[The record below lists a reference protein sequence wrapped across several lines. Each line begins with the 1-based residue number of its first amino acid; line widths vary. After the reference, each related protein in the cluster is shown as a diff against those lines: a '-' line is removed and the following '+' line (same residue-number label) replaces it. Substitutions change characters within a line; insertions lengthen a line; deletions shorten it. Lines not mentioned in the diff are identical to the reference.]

1 MTNISP
7 ERLAVFE
14 QILKDHKGVNSFAQR
29 QRLKAAL
36 TKLGSVLTFEL
47 SRFLSIYYPPS
58 RKHELVHSEGWEI
71 ALTWE
76 RFTTETGE
84 THRIGRYILKGLPT
98 KRGDNK

>member
-1 MTNISP
+1 MTNIIP

-14 QILKDHKGVNSFAQR
+14 QILKEHKGVNSLSQR
-29 QRLKAAL
+29 QRFKAAL

-71 ALTWE
+71 GLTWE
-76 RFTTETGE
+76 RFTTESGE
-84 THRIGRYILKGLPT
+84 IHLIGRYVLKGLPT
-98 KRGDNK
+98 KGGNK

>member
-47 SRFLSIYYPPS
+47 SRFYQSTIHLRENMS
-58 RKHELVHSEGWEI
+58 L
-71 ALTWE
+71 
-76 RFTTETGE
+76 
-84 THRIGRYILKGLPT
+84 YIVKAGKLL
-98 KRGDNK
+98 

>member
-1 MTNISP
+1 MTNISS

-47 SRFLSIYYPPS
+47 SRFLDIYYPPS
-58 RKHELVHSEGWEI
+58 RKFELINIDGWEI
-71 ALTWE
+71 DLIWE
-76 RFTTETGE
+76 RFETESGE
-84 THRIGRYILKGLPT
+84 IHRIGRYILKGLPN
-98 KRGDNK
+98 KEDNK